1 MPPDEREPRFPS
13 FYEQLNKLTT
23 VVRMHRQ
30 KAVEELGATT
40 YKIEQLR
47 GDINAIAQKTRDRVG
62 TLKAVAIVAIALSLI
77 DLGLIIFWKR

>member
-1 MPPDEREPRFPS
+1 MPEPRFPS
-13 FYEQLNKLTT
+13 PYEQIEKLTT
-23 VVRMHRQ
+23 AVRLHRQ

-77 DLGLIIFWKR
+77 DLGLIIFWRR